1 MHWMRA
7 GTSLLLSVIWMGGT
21 LTGNPCSKPSLN
33 DGCYF
38 PGTEGN
44 QTQTHAQIKL
54 IVSKYVLCFPVH
66 FFTSFRDPLDLEANC
81 ISLDF
86 ISNGSIDRYF
96 IITSRLYLLLTS
108 CQRTERLPTFPLWLR
123 VHLSSTESRFMYA
136 AEKLKIF
143 SYHVYLFLLK

>member
-7 GTSLLLSVIWMGGT
+7 GTSLLLCYYLDGRDSHREPLQQTPSQRWVLFPWDRGKPNTDAHTNKINC
-21 LTGNPCSKPSLN
+21 LQIYAVFPCTFCNIIQRSL
-33 DGCYF
+33 G
-38 PGTEGN
+38 
-44 QTQTHAQIKL
+44 
-54 IVSKYVLCFPVH
+54 
-66 FFTSFRDPLDLEANC
+66 FRNC

-108 CQRTERLPTFPLWLR
+108 CQRSERFPTFPLWLC

-143 SYHVYLFLLK
+143 SYHMYLFLLK